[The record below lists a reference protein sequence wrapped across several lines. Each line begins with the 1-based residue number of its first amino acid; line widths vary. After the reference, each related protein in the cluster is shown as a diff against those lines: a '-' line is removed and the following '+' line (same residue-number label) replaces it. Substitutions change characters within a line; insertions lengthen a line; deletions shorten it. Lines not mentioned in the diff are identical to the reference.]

1 MLVLEQ
7 AGYVPTIINPIQVM
21 AYTNHSLFSTFLFI
35 YLFFLFLFLEQIF
48 VPLATR
54 YKGSILPYFE
64 EKKGSEFAIF
74 T

>member
-21 AYTNHSLFSTFLFI
+21 GYTNHSLFSTIFLKKKFH
-35 YLFFLFLFLEQIF
+35 FFGNKFLYHWQQG
-48 VPLATR
+48 TKDQ
-54 YKGSILPYFE
+54 YCHILRK
-64 EKKGSEFAIF
+64 KKGSEFAIF

>member
-21 AYTNHSLFSTFLFI
+21 GYTNHSLFSTIFYKKKFPLFR
-35 YLFFLFLFLEQIF
+35 EQIF
-48 VPLATR
+48 VPSATR

-64 EKKGSEFAIF
+64 EKKRV
-74 T
+74 